1 MERGTSLAHDV
12 PMAVS
17 LFSVIGVVAVL
28 GVGVAGIGASMLV
41 KDRIRIE
48 VYDDAPKDDGL
59 ALVRDDVR
67 SVQSDLQAL
76 TQALSEQL
84 GRVGEALAQQDQRGA
99 SEAKSVL
106 DAVLNL
112 ERALGTQTQRL
123 AQLEQQVAALSLR
136 SNEPVAEPIAVRQ
149 AVPIAA
155 PVPEPE
161 PPVPS
166 AAPTGEPESADP
178 RPAET
183 LPAETPRAET
193 PPAETPPTET
203 AKAAPK
209 GKAFLGFQLP
219 SRTFRFDQLQQF
231 EVVADLSRVGFD
243 AKSTLH
249 DFSGVTSKVAGG
261 FAANLADPATSFT
274 GSIACEAKTL
284 VTGVEG
290 RDTAMCE
297 HLDTEKHEQ
306 IRFTIESFT
315 PDVDGIDAAK
325 LTLAGTVNGTFEIR
339 GVKKAVTMPVK
350 LAVDASRRLSIEGQT
365 KLSLPDFGVP
375 VPSQLGLI
383 SMEPDVVVWV
393 ALRARVAAGAA
404 RAR

>member
-1 MERGTSLAHDV
+1 
-12 PMAVS
+12 MAVS

-28 GVGVAGIGASMLV
+28 GVGAAGIGASMLV

-67 SVQSDLQAL
+67 SVQTDLQAL

-84 GRVGEALAQQDQRGA
+84 GRIGEALAQQDERGA
-99 SEAKSVL
+99 GEAKSVL

-136 SNEPVAEPIAVRQ
+136 SNETVAEPIAVRP
-149 AVPIAA
+149 AVPIEA

-183 LPAETPRAET
+183 LPAETL
-193 PPAETPPTET
+193 PAETLPTAT
-203 AKAAPK
+203 AKPAQK

-261 FAANLADPATSFT
+261 FAANLADPATAFT

-325 LTLAGTVNGTFEIR
+325 LTVAGTVNGTFEIR
-339 GVKKAVTMPVK
+339 GVKRAVSMPVK
-350 LAVDASRRLSIEGQT
+350 LAVDASRRLSIEGQV

-383 SMEPDVVVWV
+383 SMEPEVVVWV